1 MLINMTIQYN
11 GMQPFLI
18 NKSCAINLPEV
29 VLFCRVRSY
38 YEYFFILSMDQM
50 ITCAT
55 VVSHNDEPTEN
66 HLTLQLK
73 ICFRLF
79 AFASLKICIVLLCL
93 FVLCSAFAC
102 PCSSFYYWLSVFFVV
117 VNSAVNIVTRVFNTL
132 ISIQSHSP
140 KPVKKAGLRRSTRQ
154 VAAYTLTSDSLMA
167 VRL

>member
-1 MLINMTIQYN
+1 
-11 GMQPFLI
+11 
-18 NKSCAINLPEV
+18 
-29 VLFCRVRSY
+29 
-38 YEYFFILSMDQM
+38 M

-167 VRL
+167 VRLWPLAVVTQRRPTSEIKRHDEGWREVGRAGWVLCWCVDTEGLSVWQLLL